1 MIWTGSEVIVW
12 GGCIN
17 GGVQYSNTGGRYNP
31 NTDGWTTT
39 NTINAPDARGGHTA
53 IWTGS
58 EMIVWG
64 GYLMYG
70 QGVDTGGRYDPS
82 TDSWTQTSTINAPV
96 ARFNQAGVWSRSEM
110 IVWGGTNNEGNNEF
124 NTGGRYCAQ
133 SGPTPT
139 PSPTA
144 TPSSTP
150 RPTPTPRPRPSRRL
164 ALKFELK

>member
-1 MIWTGSEVIVW
+1 
-12 GGCIN
+12 
-17 GGVQYSNTGGRYNP
+17 
-31 NTDGWTTT
+31 
-39 NTINAPDARGGHTA
+39 
-53 IWTGS
+53 
-58 EMIVWG
+58 
-64 GYLMYG
+64 MYG

-82 TDSWTQTSTINAPV
+82 TDSWTPTSTINAPV
-96 ARFNQAGVWSRSEM
+96 ARFNQAGVWSRSEMIVWGGQDENFLPLNTGGRYDPSTDSRTATSTTNAAEPRYRHRAVWIGTEM